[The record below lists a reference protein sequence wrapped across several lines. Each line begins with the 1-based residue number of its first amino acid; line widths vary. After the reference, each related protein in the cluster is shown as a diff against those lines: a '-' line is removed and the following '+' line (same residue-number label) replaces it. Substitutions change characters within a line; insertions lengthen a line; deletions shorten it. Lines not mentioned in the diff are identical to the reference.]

1 MRPATLPVHEDIDWA
16 IKAEDDLAYEP
27 PILEVHTRRLQF
39 PLFQVSEQELKA
51 YSTPITSIIESN
63 SVKDIQDA
71 EDDYIVSLMRG
82 HCDQHGI

>member
-51 YSTPITSIIESN
+51 YDMPISRILEENMVKAIQEDEDRYALSLIEG
-63 SVKDIQDA
+63 
-71 EDDYIVSLMRG
+71 R
-82 HCDQHGI
+82 HGQCGI

>member
-16 IKAEDDLAYEP
+16 VKAEDDLAYEP
-27 PILEVHTRRLQF
+27 PILEVHARRLQF

-51 YSTPITSIIESN
+51 YTTPITSIIEAN

-71 EDDYIVSLMRG
+71 EDAYIYSLMGG
-82 HCDQHGI
+82 HYGQHGI